1 MAKPFFID
9 DEECISCGSCA
20 EICPECFSFKD
31 EMSPAGVISFD
42 CEIDLI
48 EEAMENCPTQCIHWE
63 DDEELED

>member
-1 MAKPFFID
+1 
-9 DEECISCGSCA
+9 
-20 EICPECFSFKD
+20 
-31 EMSPAGVISFD
+31 MSPAGVISFD